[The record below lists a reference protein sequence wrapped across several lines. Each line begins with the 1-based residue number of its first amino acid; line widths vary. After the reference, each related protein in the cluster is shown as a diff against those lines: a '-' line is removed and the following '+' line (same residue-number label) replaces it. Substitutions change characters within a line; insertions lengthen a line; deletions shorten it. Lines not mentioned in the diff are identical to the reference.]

1 MPKLTRKEP
10 LGNNHS
16 SVSKFFVVKLV
27 YSIIEIV
34 IMIKES
40 YLRYFSVW
48 FNLSQSQNGC
58 VVFYTECVMLQLYES
73 YRCVISDTLSM
84 LHKKK
89 NENFLFDTPA
99 SSFIRKLLKLR
110 ILDKKVCQKWHIHFE
125 SVDISVE
132 KISNLYLNCI
142 SKTLPKC
149 TPSLIW
155 SSINNGTAIATVWC
169 ASNLALLSKV
179 RLDDMKMLHKYLN
192 FVMKTYNSRYTIDI

>member
-1 MPKLTRKEP
+1 MSKLTRKEP

-48 FNLSQSQNGC
+48 FNLSQSQNEC

-84 LHKKK
+84 LHKKR
-89 NENFLFDTPA
+89 T
-99 SSFIRKLLKLR
+99 
-110 ILDKKVCQKWHIHFE
+110 
-125 SVDISVE
+125 
-132 KISNLYLNCI
+132 KIFYL
-142 SKTLPKC
+142 T
-149 TPSLIW
+149 
-155 SSINNGTAIATVWC
+155 
-169 ASNLALLSKV
+169 
-179 RLDDMKMLHKYLN
+179 H
-192 FVMKTYNSRYTIDI
+192 